1 MGIAREPSERL
12 SPDDRTRRATDYS
25 RVLLSR
31 GVGWSLLFVAA
42 VMLLDTL
49 GAAAR

>member
-1 MGIAREPSERL
+1 MGIALEPSERF
-12 SPDDRTRRATDYS
+12 SPDDRTRTATGYG

-31 GVGWSLLFVAA
+31 GIGWSLLFVAA
-42 VMLLDTL
+42 VVLLDTL